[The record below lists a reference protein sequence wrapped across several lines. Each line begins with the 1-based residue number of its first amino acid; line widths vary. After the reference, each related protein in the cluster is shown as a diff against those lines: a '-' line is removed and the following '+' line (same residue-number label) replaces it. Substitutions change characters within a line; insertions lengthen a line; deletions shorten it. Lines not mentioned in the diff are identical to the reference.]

1 MKRLYT
7 GRFSAPNAAG
17 LPHPAS
23 LAGPHQSASLPIRP
37 VSTAAA
43 YQHLQALLV
52 QMPVAM
58 YLLRGPAH
66 VLDLV
71 SEAAATSWGC
81 SPDQVM
87 GKPFFEALPHLRG
100 QGYEAAYATAWQTQ
114 QAVLWHEAPIMGSEQ
129 PGEPAALG
137 YFNVSFQPYYEGP
150 GCLAGILV
158 TSHDVTEQV
167 LARQQMRQATQE
179 LAATN
184 AGLADYV
191 TELTQAAHTAQLHA
205 EAESS
210 LLAQLLEQ
218 APLAIG
224 LLVGGDYVVRLCNP
238 RLLARWQRTPL
249 QVLGQPL
256 FEALPELSR
265 QGLRKLL
272 DQASHPG
279 APALAHQLPGP
290 GEPLFYHSLRD
301 AQGRTIAI
309 AVIARGS
316 DRGPACPP

>member
-23 LAGPHQSASLPIRP
+23 LAGPHQPASLPTRP
-37 VSTAAA
+37 ASTAAA

-58 YLLRGPAH
+58 CLLRGSVQ

-71 SEAAATSWGC
+71 NEAAAASWGC

-87 GKPFFEALPHLRG
+87 GKPFFEALPHLRD
-100 QGYEAAYATAWQTQ
+100 QGYEAAYATVWQTQ
-114 QAVLWHEAPIMGSEQ
+114 QAVLWHEAPIIGSEQ

-150 GCLAGILV
+150 CRLAGILV

-167 LARQQMRQATQE
+167 LARQQMRRATQE
-179 LAATN
+179 LAVTN

-191 TELTQAAHTAQLHA
+191 TELTQAAHTAQFRA

-224 LLVGGDYVVRLCNP
+224 LLVGADYIVRLCRP
-238 RLLARWQRTPL
+238 RLLARWQCTRS

-256 FEALPELSR
+256 FEALPALEN
-265 QGLRKLL
+265 QGFRELL
-272 DQASHPG
+272 DRVSRPD
-279 APALAHQLPGP
+279 APALTHQLSGL
-290 GEPLFYHSLRD
+290 GEPLVYHPLRD
-301 AQGRTIAI
+301 TQGQPIAI
-309 AVIARGS
+309 AVIAHGS
-316 DRGPACPP
+316 DLGSACQP